1 MLFLATLQWLLTIS
15 ADESHTVRLWDWKA
29 KELLAETQG
38 MKGIAPQMFSAVWNR
53 GTKETMRPCPLL
65 HLHVSSL

>member
-38 MKGIAPQMFSAVWNR
+38 MKGIAPQMFSAV
-53 GTKETMRPCPLL
+53 
-65 HLHVSSL
+65 